1 MTTKTEERLE
11 LSITRTFNAPVALV
25 YDLWTSSE
33 KAIAWWGP
41 KDFVTTH
48 LEIDFRVGGA
58 YRACIENPDYG
69 VNWMA
74 GHYVSIEPQKKIV
87 FTFQWERKPG
97 EEPSLETL
105 VTVTFKEE
113 NGKTV
118 QTFHQTPFAN
128 AESRDSHIGG
138 WTTFIDRQQAHAE
151 KLAMH
156 GARA

>member
-1 MTTKTEERLE
+1 MTATTEAQLE
-11 LSITRTFNAPVALV
+11 LSITRTFNAPLALV
-25 YDLWTSSE
+25 YDLWTSRE
-33 KAIAWWGP
+33 KAIKWWGP

-48 LEIDFRVGGA
+48 MEMDFREGGA
-58 YRACIENPDYG
+58 YRACIVNPEYG
-69 VNWMA
+69 ESWMA
-74 GHYVSIEPQKKIV
+74 GHYMVIEPRKKIV

-128 AESRDSHIGG
+128 VESRDSHIGG

-151 KLAMH
+151 TLAAK
-156 GARA
+156 GEAA